1 MSDPDS
7 LSLAVIEALATA
19 RGVDPLDLTFN
30 LYEWIDADLLDA
42 LPAIDNDE
50 WQFEFVVDGSLVTL
64 RGDGTVR
71 VDGHDPASIYPSQP
85 T

>member
-1 MSDPDS
+1 M
-7 LSLAVIEALATA
+7 AVIEALATA

-30 LYEWIDADLLDA
+30 LYEWVDADVLDSFA
-42 LPAIDNDE
+42 SITNDQ
-50 WQFEFVVDGSLVTL
+50 WQFEFVVDEHLVTL

-71 VDGHDPASIYPSQP
+71 IDGHDPADLYPSQP